1 MRITPIQ
8 IQITPV
14 QPYRPVY
21 RGNSPVQYA
30 DLLNRISGYREN
42 GRPKI
47 WALTQSEIFEILRKL
62 VDVCPDEIVKIWKL
76 KTKTEDGLGAGY
88 IQDINYAEFNNILKN
103 VPDTLADI
111 YFSKGILGYKNKE
124 INDRMSLFKRL
135 IIAEE
140 RLKDSFGIRKVE
152 ENSLNSG
159 NFSLYR
165 RLVER
170 ETSFLR
176 SFIEI
181 IQSCPD
187 LIDEAKKQINE
198 LDDKNMAAKALNMIS
213 KLGNM
218 KKKENDDIVFNR
230 IFRSNN
236 FLHQTADFIPNE
248 NNKDLYKRIID
259 RVKNMH
265 NVDFNVKD
273 SMDISFV
280 EKVFNSEN
288 ETLLDLIKDKELKY
302 YKELDWAYEN
312 IQNESFKQKAKN
324 LNFVFDD
331 IVQAVKLSSR
341 RALDIAA
348 EQFKSPLYSKDKQG
362 EKLAKMADSASS
374 SFTAY
379 FFARYSSFLPEYT
392 KDMIPYYA
400 ALSRNDEI

>member
-1 MRITPIQ
+1 M
-8 IQITPV
+8 
-14 QPYRPVY
+14 
-21 RGNSPVQYA
+21 
-30 DLLNRISGYREN
+30 
-42 GRPKI
+42 
-47 WALTQSEIFEILRKL
+47 
-62 VDVCPDEIVKIWKL
+62 
-76 KTKTEDGLGAGY
+76 
-88 IQDINYAEFNNILKN
+88 
-103 VPDTLADI
+103 
-111 YFSKGILGYKNKE
+111 
-124 INDRMSLFKRL
+124 
-135 IIAEE
+135 
-140 RLKDSFGIRKVE
+140 
-152 ENSLNSG
+152 
-159 NFSLYR
+159 
-165 RLVER
+165 
-170 ETSFLR
+170 
-176 SFIEI
+176 
-181 IQSCPD
+181 
-187 LIDEAKKQINE
+187 IDEAKKQINE

-236 FLHQTADFIPNE
+236 FLHQIADFIPNE
-248 NNKDLYKRIID
+248 NNKDLYKRITD

-400 ALSRNDEI
+400 ALSRNNEI